1 MRLWPKRFFNSLFDL
16 ALLAWKLLRLS
27 EAEEEKVETLN
38 FTLLKTSKCVLFF
51 FSVTF
56 SFQK

>member
-1 MRLWPKRFFNSLFDL
+1 MAKTLFLLFEL

-38 FTLLKTSKCVLFF
+38 FTLLKAS
-51 FSVTF
+51 
-56 SFQK
+56 